1 MTIKQGKAVMTDG
14 LIIKLFKDKNIGNVI
29 APITKVSG
37 GFMHRMYRVE
47 TDKGI
52 YAVKHL
58 NANIMKRPDA
68 PDNYRR
74 AEALEKQLEDAGI
87 PIVPALTIDGNKMQL
102 IDGEYFYIF
111 HWQTGAISDWYNI
124 SAEQCR
130 IAGNIQGRIHA
141 IERGPVSQTETELS
155 SVNWD
160 GLIKEAANKD
170 HRVEKL
176 IKDNKELLL
185 YAENEMNKARA
196 ELPPV
201 ESIVD
206 EDMDPKNVMWD
217 NDRALV
223 IDLECL
229 DRGNPVSSVIQLSLQ
244 WAGITIC
251 DLALT
256 KMKAFFEGY
265 TEAYDNGYKEYW
277 KVFGLAYT
285 WIEWLE
291 YNITRALDDHAD
303 EAERETGL
311 SQVEQTIARIRY
323 INEMEDTIIRN
334 LKEWF

>member
-1 MTIKQGKAVMTDG
+1 MTDR
-14 LIIKLFKDKNIGNVI
+14 LIDKLFKEKNIGQI
-29 APITKVSG
+29 IYPIIPVSG

-58 NANIMKRPDA
+58 NTNIMKRPDA
-68 PDNYRR
+68 LDNYRR
-74 AEALEKQLEDAGI
+74 AEALEKQLEEAGI

-102 IDGEYFYIF
+102 MDGEYFYIF
-111 HWQTGAISDWYNI
+111 RWQAGAISDWYNI
-124 SAEQCR
+124 SADQCR
-130 IAGNIQGRIHA
+130 IAGSIQGRIHA
-141 IERGPVSQTETELS
+141 IEPKRILQKEPELS

-160 GLIKEAANKD
+160 ELIEEAASKD
-170 HRVEKL
+170 KRIEKL
-176 IKDNKELLL
+176 LKENKELLL
-185 YAENEMNKARA
+185 YAEKEMNKART

-206 EDMDPKNVMWD
+206 EDMDPKNVMW
-217 NDRALV
+217 NDGRALV

-229 DRGNPVSSVIQLSLQ
+229 DRGNPVSSVLQLSLQ

-251 DLALT
+251 DLDLS

-265 TEAYDNGYKEYW
+265 TEAYDNSFKEYN

-311 SQVEQTIARIRY
+311 SQVEQTIARISY
-323 INEMEDTIIRN
+323 IKEMEDKIIRS

>member
-1 MTIKQGKAVMTDG
+1 MTDE
-14 LIIKLFKDKNIGNVI
+14 LIVKLFAEKNIGKVA
-29 APITKVSG
+29 APIVSVSG

-47 TDKGI
+47 TDNGI

-58 NANIMKRPDA
+58 NSDIMKRPDA
-68 PDNYRR
+68 MKNFKR

-111 HWQTGAISDWYNI
+111 HWQSGTISDWYNI

-130 IAGNIQGRIHA
+130 IAGNIQGKIHA
-141 IERGPVSQTETELS
+141 IDPKQVPQTEPEIS

-160 GLIKEAANKD
+160 GLIEEAALKD
-170 HRVEKL
+170 QKVKKL
-176 IKDNKELLL
+176 LEENKELLVN
-185 YAENEMNKARA
+185 AENEMNKARA
-196 ELPPV
+196 ALPSI
-201 ESIVD
+201 ECIVD

-217 NDRALV
+217 NSRAVV

-229 DRGNPVSSVIQLSLQ
+229 DRGNPVSSVLQLSLQ

-251 DLALT
+251 DLDLS

-265 TEAYDNGYKEYW
+265 TEAYDIGFKEYD

-291 YNITRALDDHAD
+291 YNITRALDEDAD
-303 EAERETGL
+303 KAEREMGL
-311 SQVEQTIARIRY
+311 SQAEQTIARIRY
-323 INEMEDTIIRN
+323 INDMEERIV
-334 LKEWF
+334 LKLKVP